1 MNLYL
6 LPSLQHINVL
16 VAGWGLSR
24 GAKRAFRP
32 AMSLASGEL
41 SGIDGPFLMM
51 TATATSTTIRLLQSQ
66 LPEIRNWKNILLSP
80 LRKNVTF
87 IVPPP
92 EILPSNIEALLAPFL
107 KDMKLNNTTYL
118 IIVRGKD
125 IIYTSR
131 HKGVSI
137 LYFLISSTSIHK

>member
-1 MNLYL
+1 
-6 LPSLQHINVL
+6 
-16 VAGWGLSR
+16 
-24 GAKRAFRP
+24 
-32 AMSLASGEL
+32 MSLASGEL

-92 EILPSNIEALLAPFL
+92 EILPSNIEVLLAPFL

-125 IIYTSR
+125 IICTSR

-137 LYFLISSTSIHK
+137 F